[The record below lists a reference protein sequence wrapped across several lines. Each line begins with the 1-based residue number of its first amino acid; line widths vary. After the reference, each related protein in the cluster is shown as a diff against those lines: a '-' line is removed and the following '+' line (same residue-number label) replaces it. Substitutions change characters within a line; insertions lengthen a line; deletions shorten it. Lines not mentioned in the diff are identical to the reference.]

1 MRRANRGR
9 HGLSAGQP
17 STTRGAVPLGVAAT
31 FARPRL
37 SAVLGC
43 LIALGLVMPALGAD
57 ASTPSIGAPNT
68 TPGAVWGW
76 GDADLFGAGG
86 MALARA
92 PGLSDVISLAVG
104 QGDGVADTG
113 YALREDGTVWAWGAG
128 AGGELG
134 NGTLAMY
141 PSAIPVRVRGLSD
154 VVEVAGTYA
163 GGYALEKDGS
173 VWAWGMSSAG
183 ELGNGT
189 DAGISDI
196 PVRVHDLSNAD
207 AIAGGGS
214 DAGDGYAALRDG
226 TVWAWGA
233 GSDGQ
238 LGNGALGLSDVPVKV
253 HGLADAVSVAAS
265 AEDGYAVLKNGT
277 VWAWGANNR
286 GQLGDGTQGL
296 SSDVPVQVHGLSDV
310 AAVAAGVDSDSLIA
324 LRKDGTVWHWGAVA
338 NFRSSANNDIP
349 VEVHGLSH
357 VVAITGGYYTEFA
370 ILGNGTVWGWGD
382 EEDGELGN
390 GVHTYATAPL
400 MVRGLRGVVA
410 MAGGVAEEFAVV
422 APPKS

>member
-1 MRRANRGR
+1 MA
-9 HGLSAGQP
+9 L
-17 STTRGAVPLGVAAT
+17 GAVV
-31 FARPRL
+31 
-37 SAVLGC
+37 VLGF
-43 LIALGLVMPALGAD
+43 VMPALGAD

-68 TPGAVWGW
+68 TPGALWAW

-86 MALARA
+86 TALARA
-92 PGLSDVISLAVG
+92 PGLSDVISVAVG
-104 QGDGVADTG
+104 QGGGVADTG

-128 AGGELG
+128 TGGELG
-134 NGTLAMY
+134 NGAIAMY
-141 PSAIPVRVRGLSD
+141 PSETPVRVRGLSD
-154 VVEVAGTYA
+154 VVEVAGTFG

-189 DAGISDI
+189 DAGINDI
-196 PVRVHDLSNAD
+196 PVRVHDLSGAV
-207 AIAGGGS
+207 AIAGGGAN
-214 DAGDGYAALRDG
+214 AGDGYAVLRDG

-238 LGNGALGLSDVPVKV
+238 LGNGALALSDVPVKV
-253 HGLADAVSVAAS
+253 HGLTNAVSVAAS
-265 AEDGYAVLKNGT
+265 ASDGYAVLKNGT

-296 SSDVPVQVHGLSDV
+296 SSDVPVQGHGLSDV
-310 AAVAAGVDSDSLIA
+310 AAVAAGIDSDSLIA
-324 LRKDGTVWHWGAVA
+324 LCKDGTVWHWGAVA
-338 NFRSSANNDIP
+338 NYLSSANNDIP

-382 EEDGELGN
+382 DEDGELGN

-400 MVRGLRGVVA
+400 MVRGLQGVVA

-422 APPKS
+422 VPPKS

>member
-17 STTRGAVPLGVAAT
+17 NTTRGAVPLGVAAT
-31 FARPRL
+31 FARRRL

-68 TPGAVWGW
+68 TPGAVWAW
-76 GDADLFGAGG
+76 GDYDLFGAGT
-86 MALARA
+86 ALVRA
-92 PGLSDVISLAVG
+92 PGLSDVISVAVG
-104 QGDGVADTG
+104 QGYGGLDTG
-113 YALREDGTVWAWGAG
+113 YALREDGTVWAWGTG
-128 AGGELG
+128 SDGELG
-134 NGTLAMY
+134 NGAIATY
-141 PSAIPVRVRGLSD
+141 PSLTPVRVRGLSD
-154 VVEVAGTYA
+154 VAQVAGTFG

-173 VWAWGMSSAG
+173 VWAWGMSTAG

-189 DAGISDI
+189 DTGINDI
-196 PVRVHDLSNAD
+196 PVRVHDLSGAV

-214 DAGDGYAALRDG
+214 EAGDGYAVLRDG

-238 LGNGALGLSDVPVKV
+238 LGNGALALSDVPVKV
-253 HGLADAVSVAAS
+253 HGLANAVSVAAS
-265 AEDGYAVLKNGT
+265 AQDGYAVLKNGT

-324 LRKDGTVWHWGAVA
+324 LRKDSTVWHWGAVA

-390 GVHTYATAPL
+390 GVHTYATVPL
-400 MVRGLRGVVA
+400 MVRGLHGVVA

-422 APPKS
+422 VPPKS